1 MSRAVSSN
9 LYSSIASRTT
19 SLWPL
24 PAAMWSIVWPWLVT
38 EWSRESIL
46 GARYRMMST
55 WPPSAALCRAF
66 CPLYKNRK
74 NNKWTH
80 EWKCTLTVYTK
91 NDKSKQ
97 TVPFVCSEVTRQPG
111 HRGYTNGSQSDGVCG
126 GSGTECYVLWW
137 IYGSANFTWSVV
149 LTGQPCPMRSLT
161 LSRSPSLAALKK
173 AYCRPCTGDTIL
185 LSTNWN
191 TEITHYNEEIR

>member
-46 GARYRMMST
+46 GDRYRMMST
-55 WPPSAALCRAF
+55 WPPSAALCKAF

-74 NNKWTH
+74 NNQWTH
-80 EWKCTLTVYTK
+80 DWKCTLTVYTK

-111 HRGYTNGSQSDGVCG
+111 HSGYTNGSQSDGVCG
-126 GSGTECYVLWW
+126 GSGTECYVLWRHVCSMVNLCKCKLHLVC
-137 IYGSANFTWSVV
+137 SAHW
-149 LTGQPCPMRSLT
+149 
-161 LSRSPSLAALKK
+161 AALPNEVSHFVKVSF
-173 AYCRPCTGDTIL
+173 
-185 LSTNWN
+185 LSCS
-191 TEITHYNEEIR
+191 